1 MGKFGFK
8 DFTVHKFGF
17 LSFYIG
23 IFFLS
28 SALPISIFFLLI
40 SIIISLHQNRNF
52 FIKDKWNY
60 PFLVVSFLI
69 IISCARNYFFYADYS
84 ETDINR
90 TLIWIDFLN
99 WISYFLI
106 FWAFQTYLKT
116 TKDRNIFSKV
126 LICSLVP
133 VLFSCILQ
141 SWFKI
146 YGPFDLFD
154 GLIVWFQRPLM
165 HWDGRVTGLFNNP
178 NYTSI
183 WLSCS
188 WPFVS

>member
-1 MGKFGFK
+1 M
-8 DFTVHKFGF
+8 
-17 LSFYIG
+17 
-23 IFFLS
+23 
-28 SALPISIFFLLI
+28 
-40 SIIISLHQNRNF
+40 
-52 FIKDKWNY
+52 
-60 PFLVVSFLI
+60 
-69 IISCARNYFFYADYS
+69 ISCARNYFFYADYS

-188 WPFVS
+188 WPFVFLATKNKSKVRSLFAWFLLILTSYFLIQSGSRNAILTLLFL